1 MTGAI
6 AAIFAHPDDEVFSI
20 GGTIARYSASGV
32 RCDLYCAT
40 DGDAGRSSGVA
51 VRSREELAARR
62 RAELNECARMLGF
75 SSVRFGGHP
84 DGALASV
91 DQDAIIGEIV
101 GVIRSL
107 RPAVVI
113 TFGPEGAPNSHR
125 DHRAISR
132 AATAA
137 FFAAR
142 IATLYPEQL
151 RDGGLDTHA
160 PDRLFYTAW
169 PDPPAGA
176 ELTARSLP
184 ITASVDVRA
193 QLALKRESFLVHE
206 TQREHLH
213 RFESLAMTDRESF
226 HLAAG
231 HPQPAPMIDDLFA
244 GLRLSP
250 DPQPGS
256 RRLPDREG

>member
-1 MTGAI
+1 MTRAI

-20 GGTIARYSASGV
+20 GGTIARYASEGV

-62 RAELNECARMLGF
+62 RAELEEGARILGF
-75 SSVRFGGHP
+75 ETVRFGGFP
-84 DGALASV
+84 DGALGV
-91 DQDAIIGEIV
+91 TDPDVLIGEIV
-101 GVIRSL
+101 GLL
-107 RPAVVI
+107 RRWRPQIVI

-142 IATLYPEQL
+142 IPTLYPEHL
-151 RDGGLDTHA
+151 ATGLEAHA
-160 PDRLFYTAW
+160 AERLFYLAW
-169 PDPPAGA
+169 PAPLPSAP
-176 ELTARSLP
+176 LPVMSLP
-184 ITASVDVRA
+184 ITAEVDIRGYVEV
-193 QLALKRESFLVHE
+193 KRESFLVHA
-206 TQREHLH
+206 TQRDHLE
-213 RFESLAMTDRESF
+213 RFETLGLTAIEAF

-231 HPQPAPMIDDLFA
+231 RPQPAALIDDLFM
-244 GLRLSP
+244 GM
-250 DPQPGS
+250 
-256 RRLPDREG
+256 